1 MEFYIDDLRLP
12 VPIQEVSVK
21 TGADIN
27 TISLVNS
34 GEVGLYGGEKLDTL
48 SFSSFFPS
56 RYRPFCQYNGFP
68 QPETFINH
76 IESAKREKKP
86 IRFIMT
92 GTDINKQFLVESFEK
107 TYKINGLGDVYF
119 SLSLTEYKEIEI
131 PQIASA
137 TNSSSTKKPTTTK
150 RPTDT
155 KKKKSSTTHIVKR
168 GDTLWGLAKKYYGD
182 GSQYMKIANANKDK
196 VKNPNL
202 IVDGWKLVIP

>member
-56 RYRPFCQYNGFP
+56 RYRPFCQYSGFP

-131 PQIASA
+131 PQIAPA